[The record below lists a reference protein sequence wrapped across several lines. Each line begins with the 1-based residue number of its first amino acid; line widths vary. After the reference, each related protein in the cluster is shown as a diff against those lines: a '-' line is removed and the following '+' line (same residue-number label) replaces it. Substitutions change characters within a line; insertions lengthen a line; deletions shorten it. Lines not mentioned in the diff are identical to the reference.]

1 MRYRRS
7 VLPIAVLLAFGAQAA
22 DQAGINPADFDPA
35 VRAQDDLY
43 LHANGAWIARTEIP
57 ADKAIWRAGDQLTQ
71 EARLALKGILES
83 LAAQRSIA
91 DPEQR
96 KLADLYRGFMDEAA
110 VNARG
115 MTPLDGEL
123 ARIAAIKSRSDLA
136 ESFAHFSRLGV
147 PPPVAIDVD
156 QDDKDSSRYVVILHQ
171 GGLGL
176 PDRDY
181 YLGDE
186 DRFRT
191 LRSEY
196 LGHLVRV
203 LQMTHDREAESHATA
218 VVGLETQMAQAQ
230 WTRVENRDEQKI
242 YNKYELKNLASLMP
256 DFDWTRYLASAG
268 IASRAHDLIVNQ
280 PTYLE
285 KLNGIVRDADIATWR
300 AYLTVTLVHSY
311 APFLA
316 RAAVAENFALHGTA
330 VRGVPSNEPRWRRG
344 VDLVDESM
352 GEALGRLYVGKYFP
366 PAHKARVEALV
377 ANLLATYHEAIES
390 LDWMGPET
398 KARAQE
404 KLAKFQSQVG
414 YPNKWRDYSRLE
426 VKPDDL
432 FGNRVRAQAFEYER
446 QINKLGKPVDRDEWE
461 LDTYDVNA
469 YYKPELNKIVFPA
482 AILRPPFFY
491 PDADDAANYGAI
503 GTVIGHEISHGFDDQ
518 GSQFDGDGNLH
529 DWWTAE
535 DHARFKAKTAALVAQ
550 YSAYEPLP
558 GYHVNGELTLG
569 ENIADNSGLAIAI
582 RAYHRALA
590 GRAAPVIDGLSGD
603 QRLFIA
609 LAQAWHGK
617 VRDQERIRRI
627 KIDPHSPEQYR
638 VNGSVVN
645 ADAYYAAFGVHAGD
659 RMYRPPAERVHIW

>member
-1 MRYRRS
+1 MRHRS
-7 VLPIAVLLAFGAQAA
+7 VLPVVFLISFAAHAA
-22 DQAGINPADFDPA
+22 DQAGINRADFDPA
-35 VRAQDDLY
+35 VRPQDDLY
-43 LHANGAWIARTEIP
+43 LHANGGWIARTEIP
-57 ADKAIWRAGDQLTQ
+57 ADKAIWRAGDQLTL
-71 EARLALKGILES
+71 EARTALKGILES
-83 LAAQRSIA
+83 LAAERTISDPQR
-91 DPEQR
+91 R
-96 KLADLYRGFMDEAA
+96 KLAELYRSFMDEAG

-115 MTPLDGEL
+115 LAPIDAEL

-136 ESFAHFSRLGV
+136 EAFAHFSRLGA
-147 PPPVAIDVD
+147 PPPMHIDVD
-156 QDDKDSSRYVVILHQ
+156 QDDKDSSRYVVQLHQ
-171 GGLGL
+171 AGLGL

-181 YLGDE
+181 YLGD
-186 DRFRT
+186 DARFRT
-191 LRSEY
+191 LRAEY
-196 LGHLVRV
+196 QAHLVRMLQFAHDPAAASDAAAV
-203 LQMTHDREAESHATA
+203 LA
-218 VVGLETQMAQAQ
+218 LETQIAEAQ

-242 YNKYELKNLASLMP
+242 YNKYELKALASLMP
-256 DFDWTRYLASAG
+256 DYDWSRYLAAGG
-268 IASRAHDLIVNQ
+268 IAARARDLIVLQ
-280 PTYLE
+280 PTYLQ
-285 KLNGIVRDADIATWR
+285 KLNAIVRDANLSTWR
-300 AYLTVTLVHSY
+300 AYLTATLLHAY
-311 APFLA
+311 APFLSQPV
-316 RAAVAENFALHGTA
+316 VAENFALHGTA
-330 VRGVPSNEPRWRRG
+330 VRGVPSDEPRWRRG
-344 VDLVDESM
+344 VDFVDEAM
-352 GEALGRLYVGKYFP
+352 GEALGRLYVEKYFP

-377 ANLLATYHEAIES
+377 ANLLATYREAIES

-414 YPNKWRDYSRLE
+414 YPNKWRDYTRLE
-426 VKPDDL
+426 VKPGDL
-432 FGNRVRAQAFEYER
+432 FGNRMRARAFEYER

-461 LDTYDVNA
+461 LDSYDVNA

-518 GSQFDGDGNLH
+518 GSQFDGEGNLH

-558 GYHVNGELTLG
+558 GFHVNGELTLG

-582 RAYHRALA
+582 KAYHRALG
-590 GRAAPVIDGLSGD
+590 GREPPVIDGLTGD

-617 VRDQERIRRI
+617 VRDQERVRRI
-627 KIDPHSPEQYR
+627 TIDPHSPEQYR
-638 VNGSVVN
+638 VNGSAVN

-659 RMYRPPAERVHIW
+659 RMYRPPQERVHIW